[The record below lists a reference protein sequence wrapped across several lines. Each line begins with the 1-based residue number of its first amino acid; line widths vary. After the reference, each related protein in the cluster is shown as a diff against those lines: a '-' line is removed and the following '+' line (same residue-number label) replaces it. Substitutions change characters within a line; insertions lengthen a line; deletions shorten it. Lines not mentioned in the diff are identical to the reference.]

1 MIYVEATT
9 HMPKLVQA
17 KPTNRSSFGMC
28 SLSCLVNLSD
38 PSLLSKS
45 RIQTLSLSTTSKKQ
59 TNQIS
64 QSPNQIHQSQS
75 TPPLLVGTYS
85 AAAGYDSWTFPAS
98 VPVASLPRRP
108 PEPAWPPRRAWAP
121 PSPPP
126 LGCQSHCGPGRS
138 AAKGHIQI
146 ECE

>member
-1 MIYVEATT
+1 MWRPQLTC
-9 HMPKLVQA
+9 PSWSRQ
-17 KPTNRSSFGMC
+17 
-28 SLSCLVNLSD
+28 NLQIALPLECVPYHAWSTYQ
-38 PSLLSKS
+38 
-45 RIQTLSLSTTSKKQ
+45 IQVCFRRAGFKHHGSAQHKKKE
-59 TNQIS
+59 TK
-64 QSPNQIHQSQS
+64 SPNQIHQSQS

-108 PEPAWPPRRAWAP
+108 PEPVWPPRRAWAQ
-121 PSPPP
+121 PSPPR

-146 ECE
+146 D